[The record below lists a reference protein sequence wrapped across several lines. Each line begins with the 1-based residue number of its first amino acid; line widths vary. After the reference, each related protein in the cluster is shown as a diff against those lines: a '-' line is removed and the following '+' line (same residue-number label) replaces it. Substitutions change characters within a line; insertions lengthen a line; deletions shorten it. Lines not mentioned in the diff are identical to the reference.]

1 MEKSIRETER
11 ENEMVN
17 EYTETAYI
25 DKKYLIPE
33 LNKMRNDYLKALD
46 GAGASAVSKVIGL
59 IKKTPENLVRCGKCC
74 FCHKNYS
81 PQGFVYPYCTRDG
94 AYFAVELDD
103 YCCLA
108 EEDE

>member
-25 DKKYLIPE
+25 DKKYFIPK

-46 GAGASAVSKVIGL
+46 GAGASAVSKVIELMQKMPDDL
-59 IKKTPENLVRCGKCC
+59 IRCEKCC

-94 AYFAVELDD
+94 DYFAVELDD
-103 YCCLA
+103 YCSWA
-108 EEDE
+108 EEVE